1 MIREYTPDD
10 IIFIEQLGKIISDN
24 YKFKINQFTRCLVYE
39 KDKVIIGFITFTIMY
54 EKAEIIDLVVDTNHQ
69 KNGIGASLINA
80 VIKDCADK
88 KCENITLE
96 VRVGNQKA
104 ISFYRKHGFREIS
117 MRKSYYHN
125 NEDALV
131 MIKMVSQ

>member
-10 IIFIEQLGKIISDN
+10 IIFIEQLGKIISNN
-24 YKFKINQFTRCLVYE
+24 YKFKINQFTRCLMYE
-39 KDKVIIGFITFTIMY
+39 QDKVIIGFITYTIIY
-54 EKAEIIDLVVDTNHQ
+54 EKAEIIDLVVDSNHQ
-69 KNGIGASLINA
+69 KNGVGSALINA
-80 VIKDCADK
+80 VIKECTDK
-88 KCENITLE
+88 KCENVTLE

-131 MIKMVSQ
+131 MIKMVN

>member
-69 KNGIGASLINA
+69 KNGIGTSLINA

-88 KCENITLE
+88 KCESVTLE